1 MEGRLVVLEY
11 EVSDRNGKGMGLT
24 RHLGSY

>member
-1 MEGRLVVLEY
+1 MEGQLVVLEY
-11 EVSDRNGKGMGLT
+11 KVSDRNGKGMGLK